1 MDRLAHAQGALLD
14 LAIRFGPRVLVAVL
28 TLAAGAFVARWVGR
42 AGERALAGLD
52 LEPPVRALLLRIVRL
67 LVFIG
72 FAILALANLG
82 VDLLPLIAGLSVVGA
97 GIALATQGVLSNAVA
112 GLSIIFTKPYRVG
125 DFIAVAGVDGR
136 VAEISIFHTT
146 LVHTDRSRVVVP
158 NRKIVGEILHNYGKI
173 RQTRVSVAVAYETD
187 LVGALRTV
195 GEAVASSPRVLG
207 EPKALIQVGEAAASG
222 FRIDVRPWV
231 AAVDYGLI
239 EGELYVAIG
248 GALRARGFAIGYPQ
262 LELRMP
268 DRRPEAPSDGRIDR
282 G

>member
-1 MDRLAHAQGALLD
+1 MDRLVHAQGALND
-14 LAIRFGPRVLVAVL
+14 LMIRFGPRALVAIL
-28 TLAAGAFVARWVGR
+28 TLVAGGVVARWVGR
-42 AGERALAGLD
+42 AGERALARLD

-67 LVFIG
+67 LTFLG

-112 GLSIIFTKPYRVG
+112 GLTIIFTKPYRVG
-125 DFIAVAGVDGR
+125 DFIAVAGVEGR
-136 VAEISIFHTT
+136 VEEISIFNTT
-146 LVHTDRSRVVVP
+146 LVHTDRSRVIVP

-173 RQTRVSVAVAYETD
+173 RQTRVSLAVAFEAD

-195 GEAVASSPRVLG
+195 SEAVASSRRVLG
-207 EPKALIQVGEAAASG
+207 EPSPLIQVAEASASG

-231 AAVDYGLI
+231 SAVDYGFV
-239 EGELYVAIG
+239 EGDLYVAIG

-262 LELRMP
+262 LEVRMP
-268 DRRPEAPSDGRIDR
+268 RGTAPDRAGASTDEG
-282 G
+282 